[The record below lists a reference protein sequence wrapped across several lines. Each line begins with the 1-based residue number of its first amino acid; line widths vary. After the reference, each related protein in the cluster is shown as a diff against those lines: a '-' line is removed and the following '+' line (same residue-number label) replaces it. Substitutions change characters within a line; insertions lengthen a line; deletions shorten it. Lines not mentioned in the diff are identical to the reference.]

1 MKKVTLILA
10 SALLLSCFTACKKD
24 DPTVTQTRSGWK
36 IDAPAYM
43 DGKLS
48 FDVYKTNLGFDLD
61 PEKQTDKMQIISG
74 TSRKGFETYLD
85 KVKKNDYTEIVR
97 TEVNGNLFVE
107 YEKDGKLLYTYYT
120 AYANEARVVT
130 DSASVVE
137 TDAEYDYTPK
147 ANEST
152 TIYQWSMMNDPLAF
166 NGTNS
171 IYANNGMFY
180 IIHQANNKIIL
191 VDGGGGK
198 QATETAVNAFL
209 DFLYE
214 ITEKDRTEKIEV
226 SAFILTHAHGDHRV
240 FVQRLLEKHSDKIYI
255 ERAFYNVPFHD
266 STSSKKSYIHFAE
279 MLKTHNPNIIYLK
292 PHTGQSIRLGE
303 LTLDIMLTH
312 EDLVI
317 PESAT
322 SRCGDFN
329 NTTTVIKFS
338 AFGKSYLQ
346 LGDYSGSHSDGIESI
361 FLGLYKNG
369 TAYPALQSDIVQVA
383 HHAIEG
389 DQANL
394 YNAIGARYAFIPQTD
409 TDFDAEGVV
418 MMKSTFQATVEQL
431 YESNANAEIYLQSRY
446 THALTIAQD
455 GTITHSQ
462 EPIRG
467 ANADYADLLATVPPY
482 QK

>member
-1 MKKVTLILA
+1 MPLRSDIKKVLVIGSGPIVIGQAAEFDYAGTQ
-10 SALLLSCFTACKKD
+10 ACKALRQAGLE
-24 DPTVTQTRSGWK
+24 VVLINSN
-36 IDAPAYM
+36 PATIM
-43 DGKLS
+43 
-48 FDVYKTNLGFDLD
+48 
-61 PEKQTDKMQIISG
+61 TDKAM
-74 TSRKGFETYLD
+74 
-85 KVKKNDYTEIVR
+85 
-97 TEVNGNLFVE
+97 
-107 YEKDGKLLYTYYT
+107 
-120 AYANEARVVT
+120 A
-130 DSASVVE
+130 
-137 TDAEYDYTPK
+137 
-147 ANEST
+147 
-152 TIYQWSMMNDPLAF
+152 
-166 NGTNS
+166 
-171 IYANNGMFY
+171 
-180 IIHQANNKIIL
+180 
-191 VDGGGGK
+191 
-198 QATETAVNAFL
+198 
-209 DFLYE
+209 
-214 ITEKDRTEKIEV
+214 
-226 SAFILTHAHGDHRV
+226 
-240 FVQRLLEKHSDKIYI
+240 DKIYI

-346 LGDYSGSHSDGIESI
+346 LGDYSGSHSDGIEAI
-361 FLGLYKNG
+361 FLSLYKNG
-369 TAYPALQSDIVQVA
+369 NAYPALQSDIVQVA
-383 HHAIEG
+383 HHALEG
-389 DQANL
+389 NQANV
-394 YNAIGARYAFIPQTD
+394 YKAIGARYAFIPQTD